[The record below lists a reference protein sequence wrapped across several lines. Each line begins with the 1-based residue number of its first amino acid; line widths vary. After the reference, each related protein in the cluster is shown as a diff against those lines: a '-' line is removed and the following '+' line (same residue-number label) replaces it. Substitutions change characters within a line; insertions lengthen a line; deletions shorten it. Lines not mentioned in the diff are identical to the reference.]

1 MSYNCISMMKLKDLL
16 FICKH
21 IQNIFASIFSFP
33 YFSTLPPPQS
43 LLVPTSFSLTIVA
56 NSLGYIN
63 PVIKA
68 DNDRISPELCFI
80 YCTNRQYMWP
90 FCLYVCVLI
99 FLKYL

>member
-33 YFSTLPPPQS
+33 YFSTLPPRQS
-43 LLVPTSFSLTIVA
+43 LLVPTSFSLTFVA
-56 NSLGYIN
+56 NSLWYIN

-68 DNDRISPELCFI
+68 DNDKISPS
-80 YCTNRQYMWP
+80 
-90 FCLYVCVLI
+90 CVLYI
-99 FLKYL
+99 VQIDNICGLFICMCAC